1 MLRAVFRDRPEP
13 GSRRLHMNA
22 NTIIEAVQ
30 ANRTNRVLV
39 KTAATLG
46 REDACFLVDAAA
58 GFVPNGG
65 RQ

>member
-1 MLRAVFRDRPEP
+1 
-13 GSRRLHMNA
+13 MNA